1 MGSGLAG
8 HPYLNEGKRMIDNIT
23 LWHKRARP
31 EPTQNDFNVQ
41 LGCHIEEFVEML
53 QSISLS
59 STQRGSADSFLKLVH
74 TLENFANDLKSNTIT
89 VGIADRKEFLDS
101 LADQIVTAIGVGVCA
116 KMDVVDACQ
125 EVNDSNW
132 SKFNYKG
139 FPEFD
144 DNGKIKKG
152 ERYRKPNLEGMY

>member
-1 MGSGLAG
+1 
-8 HPYLNEGKRMIDNIT
+8 MIDNIT

-31 EPTQNDFNVQ
+31 EPTEKDFNVQ

-53 QSISLS
+53 DSLTIRGFPGFFKAIDTIEEIAEKLKDGSLTVS
-59 STQRGSADSFLKLVH
+59 SVDRGEL
-74 TLENFANDLKSNTIT
+74 
-89 VGIADRKEFLDS
+89 LDS
-101 LADQIVTAIGVGVCA
+101 LADQIVTAVGVGHCA
-116 KMDVVDACQ
+116 KMDMVAAVQ

-144 DNGKIKKG
+144 ENGKVKKG
-152 ERYRKPNLEGMY
+152 ERYRKPNLKGMY

>member
-1 MGSGLAG
+1 
-8 HPYLNEGKRMIDNIT
+8 MIDNIT

-31 EPTQNDFNVQ
+31 EPTEKDFNVQ

-53 QSISLS
+53 DSLTIRGFPGFFKAIDTIEEIAEKLKDGSLTVS
-59 STQRGSADSFLKLVH
+59 SVDRGEL
-74 TLENFANDLKSNTIT
+74 
-89 VGIADRKEFLDS
+89 LDS
-101 LADQIVTAIGVGVCA
+101 LADQIVTAVGVGHCA
-116 KMDVVDACQ
+116 KMDMNAAVQ

-144 DNGKIKKG
+144 ENGKVKKG
-152 ERYRKPNLEGMY
+152 ENYRKPNLKGMY

>member
-1 MGSGLAG
+1 
-8 HPYLNEGKRMIDNIT
+8 MIDNIT

-31 EPTQNDFNVQ
+31 EPTEKDFDVQ

-53 QSISLS
+53 DSL
-59 STQRGSADSFLKLVH
+59 TIRGFPGFLKAIDTIEEIAEKLKDGSLTVSSVDRV
-74 TLENFANDLKSNTIT
+74 DL
-89 VGIADRKEFLDS
+89 LDS
-101 LADQIVTAIGVGVCA
+101 LADQIVTAVGVGHCA
-116 KMDVVDACQ
+116 KMDMNAAVQ

-152 ERYRKPNLEGMY
+152 DRYRKPNLKGMY

>member
-1 MGSGLAG
+1 
-8 HPYLNEGKRMIDNIT
+8 MIDNIT

-31 EPTQNDFNVQ
+31 EPTEKDFNVQ

-53 QSISLS
+53 DSLTISGFPGFFKAIDTIEEIAEKLKDGSLTVS
-59 STQRGSADSFLKLVH
+59 SVDRGEL
-74 TLENFANDLKSNTIT
+74 
-89 VGIADRKEFLDS
+89 LDS
-101 LADQIVTAIGVGVCA
+101 LADQIVTAVGVGHCA
-116 KMDVVDACQ
+116 KMDMNAAVQ

-144 DNGKIKKG
+144 ENGKVKKG
-152 ERYRKPNLEGMY
+152 ERYHKPNLKGMY

>member
-1 MGSGLAG
+1 
-8 HPYLNEGKRMIDNIT
+8 MIDNIT

-31 EPTQNDFNVQ
+31 EPTEKDFNVQ

-53 QSISLS
+53 DSLTIRGFPGFFKAIDTIEEIAEKLKDGSLTVS
-59 STQRGSADSFLKLVH
+59 SVDRGEL
-74 TLENFANDLKSNTIT
+74 
-89 VGIADRKEFLDS
+89 LDS
-101 LADQIVTAIGVGVCA
+101 LADQIVTAVGVGHCA
-116 KMDVVDACQ
+116 KMDMNAAVQ

-144 DNGKIKKG
+144 ENGKVKKG
-152 ERYRKPNLEGMY
+152 ERYRKPNLKGMY

>member
-1 MGSGLAG
+1 
-8 HPYLNEGKRMIDNIT
+8 MIDNIT

-31 EPTQNDFNVQ
+31 EPTEKDFNVQ

-53 QSISLS
+53 DSLTIRGFPSFFKAIDTIEEIAEKLKDGSLTVS
-59 STQRGSADSFLKLVH
+59 SVDRGEL
-74 TLENFANDLKSNTIT
+74 
-89 VGIADRKEFLDS
+89 LDS
-101 LADQIVTAIGVGVCA
+101 LADQIVTAVGVGHCA
-116 KMDVVDACQ
+116 KMDMNAAVQ

-144 DNGKIKKG
+144 ENGKVKKG
-152 ERYRKPNLEGMY
+152 EKYHKPNLKGMY

>member
-31 EPTQNDFNVQ
+31 EVKHRDFDVQ
-41 LGCHIEEFVEML
+41 LGCHIEEFVEMIDAL
-53 QSISLS
+53 NIEWDYDKSLRDAINALS
-59 STQRGSADSFLKLVH
+59 DYAD
-74 TLENFANDLKSNTIT
+74 DLKSGERTIDSL
-89 VGIADRKEFLDS
+89 VDRKELLDS
-101 LADQIVTAIGVGVCA
+101 LADQVVTAVGVAHCA
-116 KMDVVDACQ
+116 KMDMVAACQ

>member
-1 MGSGLAG
+1 
-8 HPYLNEGKRMIDNIT
+8 MIDNIT

-31 EPTQNDFNVQ
+31 EPTHKDFNVQ
-41 LGCHIEEFVEML
+41 LGCHIEEFIEMMDAL
-53 QSISLS
+53 GFEWDTDTHLCGAVNTLS
-59 STQRGSADSFLKLVH
+59 DYADALKNGERTANSFV
-74 TLENFANDLKSNTIT
+74 N
-89 VGIADRKEFLDS
+89 RKELLDS
-101 LADQIVTAIGVGVCA
+101 LADQVVTAVGVANCA
-116 KMDVVDACQ
+116 KMDMVAACQ

-152 ERYRKPNLEGMY
+152 ERYRKPNLEGMF